1 MMQRRGFLR
10 LSTRTILATIVLAAF
25 PGAAVFAAT
34 PPKLGARVGDFF
46 HAVQMDDASAVK
58 SLLASGVNP
67 NQPNPVGGEPALV
80 VAVREGS
87 MRAFQALLDNP
98 GIQVDAPAM
107 NGNTALMMAAFKGN
121 RPAAEA
127 LIARGAAVN
136 RPGWTPLHYAAA
148 SGDEDIARL
157 LLKRGAKVDAVSPP
171 ASGSFTPLMM
181 AAREGKPDMAV
192 FLLGQG
198 ANPQL
203 KNTEGLTAAQV
214 AERAERADIASA
226 IREHSK
232 AQQVSPKQ

>member
-10 LSTRTILATIVLAAF
+10 LTVRSIFAAIVLASV
-25 PGAAVFAAT
+25 PGTAVLAAA
-34 PPKLGARVGDFF
+34 PPKLGDFF
-46 HAVQMDDASAVK
+46 RAVQMDDASTVK

-67 NQPNPVGGEPALV
+67 NQLNPAGGEPALV
-80 VAVREGS
+80 LAVREGS

-107 NGNTALMMAAFKGN
+107 NGNTALMMAAFKRN

-127 LIARGAAVN
+127 LVARGAAVK

-157 LLKRGAKVDAVSPP
+157 LLKRGASVDAASPA
-171 ASGSFTPLMM
+171 ASGSLTPLMM

-192 FLLGQG
+192 FLIGQG

-203 KNTEGLTAAQV
+203 KNSEGLTAAQV
-214 AERAERADIASA
+214 AERAERADIATA
-226 IREHSK
+226 IRGHQGK
-232 AQQVSPKQ
+232 AR